1 MKLVKAYLAF
11 AACVAVAVSV
21 AGAVIIVN
29 ERTQLIS
36 EGESESEQVFLSQS
50 NRLSDSSGEI
60 AIEFDEIKNT
70 AEQIFS
76 LAPPPVNQI
85 YWICKNIKACF

>member
-1 MKLVKAYLAF
+1 MKLVKVYF
-11 AACVAVAVSV
+11 AVVACVAVAVSV
-21 AGAVIIVN
+21 AGAVIVIN
-29 ERTQLIS
+29 ERAQLIS
-36 EGESESEQVFLSQS
+36 DGATKAEQVFVSQS
-50 NRLSDSSGEI
+50 NRLGDSSGEI
-60 AIEFDEIKNT
+60 TIEFEEIKNT

>member
-1 MKLVKAYLAF
+1 MKLVKAYITVV
-11 AACVAVAVSV
+11 ACVAVAVSV
-21 AGAVIIVN
+21 AGAVITVN

-36 EGESESEQVFLSQS
+36 EGETESEQVFLSQS
-50 NRLSDSSGEI
+50 NRLGDSSGEI
-60 AIEFDEIKNT
+60 VIEFEKIKNT

-85 YWICKNIKACF
+85 YWLCKNIRACF